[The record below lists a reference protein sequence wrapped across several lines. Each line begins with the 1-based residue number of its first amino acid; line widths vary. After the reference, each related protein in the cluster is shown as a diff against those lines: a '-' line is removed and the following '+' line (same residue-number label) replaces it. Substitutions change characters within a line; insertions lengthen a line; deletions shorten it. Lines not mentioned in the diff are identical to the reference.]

1 MLKYA
6 VTFTLNRL
14 FFLAVVAVLVSTYA
28 QNACHLG
35 GSPGALLEQAVSGLK
50 EVTRALQ

>member
-1 MLKYA
+1 MLRHA
-6 VTFTLNRL
+6 LTFTLNRL